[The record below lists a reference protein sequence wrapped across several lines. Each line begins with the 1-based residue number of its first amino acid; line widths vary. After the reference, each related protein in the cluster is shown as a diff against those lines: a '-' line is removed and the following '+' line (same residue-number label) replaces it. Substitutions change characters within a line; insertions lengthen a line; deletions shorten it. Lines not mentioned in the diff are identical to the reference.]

1 MARVSLLEPDSD
13 PAFAELAETIAG
25 QRRGKFLNIYK
36 LLLHSP
42 PLAEAWFNF
51 NNAVR
56 WGTEL
61 TGRLREIVIIRI
73 AFLNSSEYTLK
84 QHLGELA
91 QAAGLTDDE
100 ARALE
105 DWEPSPHFDEAERAL
120 LAMVDAMTQNV
131 VVPDD
136 VFEAVRP
143 HYSERAIVELCVVV
157 GAYNMHTRVFGALQ
171 ADLEKD

>member
-1 MARVSLLEPDSD
+1 MARVPLLEPDSD

-73 AFLNSSEYTLK
+73 A
-84 QHLGELA
+84 
-91 QAAGLTDDE
+91 
-100 ARALE
+100 
-105 DWEPSPHFDEAERAL
+105 
-120 LAMVDAMTQNV
+120 
-131 VVPDD
+131 
-136 VFEAVRP
+136 
-143 HYSERAIVELCVVV
+143 
-157 GAYNMHTRVFGALQ
+157 
-171 ADLEKD
+171 

>member
-1 MARVSLLEPDSD
+1 MARVPLLEPDSD
-13 PAFAELAETIAG
+13 PAFAKLAETIAG

-42 PLAEAWFNF
+42 PLAEAWFNY

-61 TGRLREIVIIRI
+61 TGRQREIVIIRI
-73 AFLNSSEYTLK
+73 AYLNKSDYTLK

-91 QAAGLTDDE
+91 TAAGLSGDE
-100 ARALE
+100 ARALQ
-105 DWEPSPHFDEAERAL
+105 DWEPSPHFDAAERAL
-120 LAMVDAMTQNV
+120 LALVDEMTKNV
-131 VVPDD
+131 AVPDE
-136 VFEAVRP
+136 VFKALRP
-143 HYSERAIVELCVVV
+143 HYAERTIVELCVVV